1 MAIQAY
7 TDSPTFY
14 ANTPLSATNLNTL
27 VNNATVVESM
37 SRRYP
42 GVVPFARISGPW
54 VTETWIFRGA
64 FQYRT
69 GMTTARFVINILT
82 PGNMGSGNQLQILL
96 NDTVRHSQRADI
108 VGVPPNT
115 SVPYPFSIDLP
126 INTYGFTDREIVTVL
141 VKVSYDPANTA
152 DPNDLTG
159 LITVFDAYVFPLNT
173 VSLPIVNPT
182 LTAFATPGPTTPVTL
197 NTSKLNDLS
206 NKLDWLVDRMSIVP
220 MNPQPCYKMVM
231 CARYEN
237 NGGPAT
243 SELYY
248 TKINTGNATHLR
260 IYITYFCYHTSTRLR
275 INVNGYIQPYTISQ
289 DTSYPTNGVI
299 ELPLST
305 FVNPS
310 TGNPPAANSDLF
322 VRIDQDF
329 DNGTSTR
336 ADRVIL
342 SGVEVYKATETAITS
357 VTTFT
362 PLANSGYDTIIPSLN
377 TYISIANAAEAL
389 INANTNVWN
398 KAEIFRAS
406 FAVDDFQLD
415 FFEEEYQHRKVR
427 VGDVLWVRGRNIK
440 LGYGTTAYK
449 PISGDEVD
457 IDITYDYEHTL
468 TSNDLET
475 KIFSLNQFEGLFPG
489 VEYFLRGDVVY
500 AAEFLSDV

>member
-1 MAIQAY
+1 
-7 TDSPTFY
+7 
-14 ANTPLSATNLNTL
+14 
-27 VNNATVVESM
+27 
-37 SRRYP
+37 
-42 GVVPFARISGPW
+42 
-54 VTETWIFRGA
+54 
-64 FQYRT
+64 
-69 GMTTARFVINILT
+69 
-82 PGNMGSGNQLQILL
+82 
-96 NDTVRHSQRADI
+96 
-108 VGVPPNT
+108 
-115 SVPYPFSIDLP
+115 
-126 INTYGFTDREIVTVL
+126 
-141 VKVSYDPANTA
+141 
-152 DPNDLTG
+152 
-159 LITVFDAYVFPLNT
+159 

-243 SELYY
+243 LELYY